1 MLAFASVK
9 DKNKFMSIEI
19 EGFDPRDR
27 GVASEASYLAGRLCV
42 AQGIHPDQAYTV
54 GDRGAN
60 YASELTFAVLRRMG
74 IIPGEGIDTEVF
86 KATARALM
94 QQSGVEA

>member
-1 MLAFASVK
+1 
-9 DKNKFMSIEI
+9 MSIEI
-19 EGFDPRDR
+19 EGFDSRDR
-27 GVASEASYLAGRLCV
+27 GVTSEVSYLAGRLCA

-54 GDRGAN
+54 GDRGAS

-74 IIPGEGIDTEVF
+74 VISEEGIDTELF
-86 KATARALM
+86 KYTARALM